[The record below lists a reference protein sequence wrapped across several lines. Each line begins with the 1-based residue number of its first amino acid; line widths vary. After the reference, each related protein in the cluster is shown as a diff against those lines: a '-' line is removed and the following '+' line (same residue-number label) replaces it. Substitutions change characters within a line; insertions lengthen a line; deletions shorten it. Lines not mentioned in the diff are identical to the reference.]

1 MAGAEPAGGVPHW
14 RPSSKPTTALRS
26 QRGRRGV
33 GSMPWSGSGTA
44 PSWWPRTTT
53 RRELSA
59 WLAFAVMVHTC
70 KGMRSWSL
78 PMSWISIS
86 APKSGRR
93 WMLKGRQEE
102 VMTPGKQDPH
112 DLASARD
119 LVTGECAMAPWPAYN
134 QGLLSDPPHR
144 AGPSRSR
151 ALGPAYR
158 CRGGSRL

>member
-1 MAGAEPAGGVPHW
+1 MEWVWNRAKLVAQDNDPTRVERLARLRCHGAHVQGHEIMVFADELDLHL
-14 RPSSKPTTALRS
+14 RPK
-26 QRGRRGV
+26 V
-33 GSMPWSGSGTA
+33 GA
-44 PSWWPRTTT
+44 
-53 RRELSA
+53 A
-59 WLAFAVMVHTC
+59 
-70 KGMRSWSL
+70 
-78 PMSWISIS
+78 
-86 APKSGRR
+86 

-102 VMTPGKQDPH
+102 VMTPGKQDLH

-119 LVTGECAMAPWPAYN
+119 LATGECAMAPWPAYN